1 MVAQRHDG
9 SPRGRHLIKSW
20 GGCYRALIAAVTPA
34 CSRAFAP
41 MEYAREY
48 AVRVLVVTHESLI
61 PQSRVTSMGPL
72 TVSHL
77 YISLSLTA
85 TVREGVVWA
94 VA

>member
-1 MVAQRHDG
+1 
-9 SPRGRHLIKSW
+9 
-20 GGCYRALIAAVTPA
+20 
-34 CSRAFAP
+34 